1 MNKDAYLSLPRKFIE
16 GPHGQFPVFSYTDD
30 YIKNYEKIS
39 ADHLSVFE
47 KEGTNPFMAEDFWNE
62 CEEITASLV
71 RKFTPQ
77 GGAVLD
83 VGCGMGR
90 LLDRLSDYQRYGMD
104 ISAAYLSYAIKVD
117 AEVCL
122 AKVEDMPYRDELFD
136 TIVCTD
142 VLEHVLDLNAAI
154 LQLFR
159 VVKQGGHLV
168 IRVPY
173 RENLEPYLRPEYPY
187 HMAHLRNFD
196 EYSLR
201 MLFEKVFNGKVIDE
215 IRGPYLEQGGYFK
228 WPIQMRGLG
237 FAVRNILRICSLV
250 SRSLRRR
257 LVRTIF
263 RPVEISIVIKKS

>member
-1 MNKDAYLSLPRKFIE
+1 MNKDAYQSLPRKIIE
-16 GPHGQFPVFSYTDD
+16 GPDGQCPVFSDTDD

-71 RKFTPQ
+71 GKFTPQ
-77 GGAVLD
+77 GGTLLD

-90 LLDRLSDYQRYGMD
+90 LLDMLPDYQRYGMD
-104 ISAAYLSYAIKVD
+104 ISAPYLSYAIKVG

-122 AKVEDMPYRDELFD
+122 AKVEDMPYKDGLFD
-136 TIVCTD
+136 TVVCTD

-159 VVKQGGHLV
+159 VVKQDGHLV

-187 HMAHLRNFD
+187 DMAHLRSFD

-201 MLFEKVFNGKVIDE
+201 MLFEKVFNGKVVDE
-215 IRGPYLEQGGYFK
+215 VQGPYLEHGGYFK

-237 FAVRNILRICSLV
+237 FAVRNSLRISSLV
-250 SRSLRRR
+250 SKSFRQL
-257 LVRTIF
+257 LVREIF
-263 RPVEISIVIKKS
+263 RAVEISVVIRKP

>member
-1 MNKDAYLSLPRKFIE
+1 MNKDAYQSLPRKIIE
-16 GPHGQFPVFSYTDD
+16 GPDGPCPVFSDTDD

-71 RKFTPQ
+71 RKFTQQ
-77 GGAVLD
+77 GGILLD

-90 LLDRLSDYQRYGMD
+90 LLDRLPSYQRYGMD
-104 ISAAYLSYAIKVD
+104 ISASYLSYAVKVD

-136 TIVCTD
+136 TVVCTD

-187 HMAHLRNFD
+187 HMAHLRSFD

-201 MLFEKVFNGKVIDE
+201 MLFEKIFNGKVVDE
-215 IRGPYLEQGGYFK
+215 VLGPYLEQGGYFK

-237 FAVRNILRICSLV
+237 FAVRNGLRICSLV
-250 SRSLRRR
+250 SKSLRQRI
-257 LVRTIF
+257 VRAIF
-263 RPVEISIVIKKS
+263 RPVEISLVIRKS

>member
-1 MNKDAYLSLPRKFIE
+1 MNKDVYQSLARKMIE
-16 GPHGQFPVFSYTDD
+16 GPYGQCPVFSDTDD

-77 GGAVLD
+77 GGTLLD

-90 LLDRLSDYQRYGMD
+90 LLDMLPDYQRYGMD
-104 ISAAYLSYAIKVD
+104 ISASYLSYAIRVN

-122 AKVEDMPYRDELFD
+122 AKVEEMPYRDGLFD
-136 TIVCTD
+136 TVVCTD
-142 VLEHVLDLNAAI
+142 VLEHVLDLNTAI

-187 HMAHLRNFD
+187 HMAHLRSFD
-196 EYSLR
+196 ECSLR
-201 MLFEKVFNGKVIDE
+201 MLFEKVFTGKVVDE
-215 IRGPYLEQGGYFK
+215 VRGPYLEQGGYFK

-237 FAVRNILRICSLV
+237 FAVRNSLRICSLV
-250 SRSLRRR
+250 SKTLRQRI
-257 LVRTIF
+257 VRAIF
-263 RPVEISIVIKKS
+263 RPVEISIVIRKS

>member
-1 MNKDAYLSLPRKFIE
+1 MDSDIYRLQPKKIVEVSDGRYS
-16 GPHGQFPVFSYTDD
+16 VFSETDD
-30 YIKNYEKIS
+30 YVKNYEKIS

-47 KEGTNPFMAEDFWNE
+47 RDGTNPFMAEDFWNE
-62 CEEITASLV
+62 CEEITANLV
-71 RKFTPQ
+71 RNYTSQ
-77 GGAVLD
+77 GGTLLD

-90 LLDRLSDYQRYGMD
+90 LLGRLPNYQRYGMD
-104 ISAAYLSYAIKVD
+104 ISSPYLSYAIKVG

-122 AKVEDMPYRDELFD
+122 AKVEDMPYRDQFFD
-136 TIVCTD
+136 TVVCTD

-159 VVKQGGHLV
+159 VVKHGGHLV

-201 MLFEKVFNGKVIDE
+201 ILFEKIFNGKVVDE
-215 IRGPYLEQGGYFK
+215 VRGPYLEQGGYFK

-237 FAVRNILRICSLV
+237 FAVRNTLRISSLV
-250 SRSLRRR
+250 SRGLRQRI
-257 LVRTIF
+257 VRTIF
-263 RPVEISIVIKKS
+263 RPVEISIVIRKL